1 MYKKNQFI
9 PKTIYYCW
17 FGGGKKDKLFDKC
30 LSSWKKFLPE
40 YKIVEINENNFD
52 IHKNNYVEEAYKM
65 KKWAFVSDYAR
76 LWCIYKNGGIYLD
89 TDVELIREL
98 DLTNIRTFFC
108 LQNKKTI
115 ATGLGFGSEPNN
127 GLIKKMMDDYEN
139 IGFIKKKNELDLT
152 SCPTR
157 NTKSVEYFFSE
168 NGVIDIKS
176 KGDIIIYPPEYFCP
190 IDFETK
196 QMKITENTI
205 AIHWFSGTW
214 LSADKKI
221 KLLIK
226 KVLIKVFGYDTFN
239 KIKSI
244 GKKYSNQQ
252 DRI

>member
-1 MYKKNQFI
+1 MIKKNQFI

-17 FGGGKKDKLFDKC
+17 FGGGKKDKLFDNC

-40 YKIVEINENNFD
+40 YKIIEINESNFD
-52 IHKNNYVEEAYKM
+52 IHKNKYVKEAYEK

-76 LWCIYKNGGIYLD
+76 LWSIYKNGGIYLD

-98 DLTNIRTFFC
+98 DLTNVKTFFC
-108 LQNKKTI
+108 LQDEKLI

-127 GLIKKMMDDYEN
+127 ILIKKMMDDYEN
-139 IGFIKKKNELDLT
+139 IRFIKKRNELDLT
-152 SCPTR
+152 SCPVR

-168 NGVIDIKS
+168 NGVIEIKS
-176 KGDIIIYPPEYFCP
+176 KGDITIYPPEYFCP

-196 QMKITENTI
+196 QIKITENTI

-226 KVLIKVFGYDTFN
+226 KIFIKLFGYNIFN
-239 KIKSI
+239 KIKNI
-244 GKKYSNQQ
+244 KKKYKA
-252 DRI
+252 

>member
-1 MYKKNQFI
+1 MIKKNQFI

-40 YKIVEINENNFD
+40 YKIIEINESNFD
-52 IHKNNYVEEAYKM
+52 IHKNKYVKEAYEK

-76 LWCIYKNGGIYLD
+76 LWSIYKNGGIYLD
-89 TDVELIREL
+89 TDVELK
-98 DLTNIRTFFC
+98 TFFC
-108 LQNKKTI
+108 LQDEKLI

-127 GLIKKMMDDYEN
+127 ILIKKMMDDYEN
-139 IGFIKKKNELDLT
+139 IRFIKKRNELDLT
-152 SCPTR
+152 SCPVR

-168 NGVIDIKS
+168 NGVIEIKS
-176 KGDIIIYPPEYFCP
+176 KGDITIYPPEYFCP

-196 QMKITENTI
+196 QIKITENTI

-226 KVLIKVFGYDTFN
+226 KIFIKLFGYNIFN
-239 KIKSI
+239 KIKNI
-244 GKKYSNQQ
+244 KKKYKA
-252 DRI
+252 

>member
-1 MYKKNQFI
+1 MIKKNQFI

-30 LSSWKKFLPE
+30 LSGWKKFLPE
-40 YKIVEINENNFD
+40 YKIIEINESNFN
-52 IHKNNYVEEAYKM
+52 IHKNKYVKEAYEK

-76 LWCIYKNGGIYLD
+76 LWSIYKNGGIYLD

-98 DLTNIRTFFC
+98 DLTNVKTFFC
-108 LQNKKTI
+108 LQDEKLI

-127 GLIKKMMDDYEN
+127 ILIKKMMDDYEN
-139 IGFIKKKNELDLT
+139 IRFIKKRNEVDLT
-152 SCPTR
+152 SCPVR

-168 NGVIDIKS
+168 NGVIEIKS
-176 KGDIIIYPPEYFCP
+176 KGDITIYPPEYFCP

-196 QMKITENTI
+196 QIKITENTI

-226 KVLIKVFGYDTFN
+226 KIFIKLFGYSIFN
-239 KIKSI
+239 KIKNI
-244 GKKYSNQQ
+244 KMKYKA
-252 DRI
+252 

>member
-1 MYKKNQFI
+1 MIEKKQFI

-30 LSSWKKFLPE
+30 LSSWKKFLPG
-40 YKIVEINENNFD
+40 YKIIEINESNFD
-52 IHKNNYVEEAYKM
+52 IHINKYVEEAYEK

-76 LWCIYKNGGIYLD
+76 LWCIYKYGGIYLD

-98 DLTNIRTFFC
+98 DLTNVKTFFC
-108 LQNKKTI
+108 LQDEKLI

-127 GLIKKMMDDYEN
+127 ILIKKMMDDYEN
-139 IGFIKKKNELDLT
+139 IRFIKKRNEVDLT
-152 SCPTR
+152 SCPVR

-168 NGVIDIKS
+168 NGVIEIKS
-176 KGDIIIYPPEYFCP
+176 KGDITIYPPEYFCP

-196 QMKITENTI
+196 QIKITENTI

-226 KVLIKVFGYDTFN
+226 KIFIKLFGYNIFN
-239 KIKSI
+239 KIKNI
-244 GKKYSNQQ
+244 KKKYKA
-252 DRI
+252 

>member
-1 MYKKNQFI
+1 MIKKNQFI

-17 FGGGKKDKLFDKC
+17 FGGGKKDKLFDNC

-40 YKIVEINENNFD
+40 YKIIQINESNFD
-52 IHKNNYVEEAYKM
+52 IHKNKYVKEAYEK

-76 LWCIYKNGGIYLD
+76 LWSIYKNGGIYLD

-98 DLTNIRTFFC
+98 DLTNVKTFFC
-108 LQNKKTI
+108 LQDEKLI

-127 GLIKKMMDDYEN
+127 ILIKKMMDDYEN
-139 IGFIKKKNELDLT
+139 IRFIKKRNELDLT
-152 SCPTR
+152 SCPVR

-168 NGVIDIKS
+168 NGVIEIKS
-176 KGDIIIYPPEYFCP
+176 KGDITIYPPEYFCP

-196 QMKITENTI
+196 QIKITENTI

-226 KVLIKVFGYDTFN
+226 KIFIKLFGYNIFN
-239 KIKSI
+239 KIKNI
-244 GKKYSNQQ
+244 KKKYKA
-252 DRI
+252 